1 MSLGHWLRT
10 VKRLFLDT
18 APVIYY
24 VEEHPQYI
32 ALVDK
37 VFERVDKGLIKA
49 VTSAVTLAECLVIP
63 YRASNVSLQQ
73 AFLDTLT
80 RSRHTSFA
88 VIDRQTGERA
98 AQLRARYN
106 LRLADAF
113 QFAVALNS
121 GCDTFLTND
130 NDLKRVTELKVVV
143 LKELLES

>member
-1 MSLGHWLRT
+1 MELDRWLRT

-37 VFERVDKGLIKA
+37 VFDRVDKGLIKA

-63 YRASNVSLQQ
+63 YRALNVSLQQ

-80 RSRHTSFA
+80 RNRYTSFV
-88 VIDRQTGERA
+88 VIDQQAGERA

-106 LRLADAF
+106 LGLADAL

-121 GCDTFLTND
+121 NCDTFLTND
-130 NDLKRVTELKVVV
+130 NDLKRVKELKVVT
-143 LKELLES
+143 LQEFLES

>member
-1 MSLGHWLRT
+1 MQVDHWLKT

-24 VEEHPQYI
+24 VEEHPHYI

-37 VFERVDKGLIKA
+37 VFDRVDRGLIKA
-49 VTSAVTLAECLVIP
+49 ITSSVTLAECLVVP
-63 YRASNVSLQQ
+63 YRTSNVSLQQ
-73 AFLDTLT
+73 AFLNALT
-80 RSRHTSFA
+80 QSRHTSFA
-88 VIDRQTGERA
+88 VIDQKVGERA
-98 AQLRARYN
+98 ARLRARYS
-106 LRLADAF
+106 LRLADAL

-130 NDLKRVTELKVVV
+130 NDLKRVIELKVIV